1 MRKPRDI
8 DAELQAL
15 AKKAKDL
22 KSRKVTQLGE
32 LVIATGAEALTTE
45 VLVGA
50 LLAAQGAP
58 ASGVGVPGSGSASGW
73 RPVARPAAGGAPE
86 GPSQGEGSVVEPV
99 DGPPPSGPVPGSWFR
114 EARGAASEDGA
125 D

>member
-32 LVIATGAEALTTE
+32 LVIATGAEALPTD

-50 LLAAQGAP
+50 LLAAQGA
-58 ASGVGVPGSGSASGW
+58 S
-73 RPVARPAAGGAPE
+73 APE
-86 GPSQGEGSVVEPV
+86 KEVWKRS
-99 DGPPPSGPVPGSWFR
+99 
-114 EARGAASEDGA
+114 GAAFFQRERKPAPGQP
-125 D
+125 

>member
-32 LVIATGAEALTTE
+32 LVIATGAEALPTD
-45 VLVGA
+45 VLV
-50 LLAAQGAP
+50 LSLIHI
-58 ASGVGVPGSGSASGW
+58 
-73 RPVARPAAGGAPE
+73 
-86 GPSQGEGSVVEPV
+86 
-99 DGPPPSGPVPGSWFR
+99 
-114 EARGAASEDGA
+114 
-125 D
+125 